1 MEDEPDLLDEFQIQK
16 LRSQEDK
23 DELIFGELA
32 DRVADLMQHKM
43 ETLLSML
50 YRLDVDETKIRQ
62 ALDSGSDLAPH
73 IAIAKLIVERQIA
86 RAKTKENYRTD
97 PIEGWEDF

>member
-1 MEDEPDLLDEFQIQK
+1 MEDEPDLLNEFQIQK

-32 DRVADLMQHKM
+32 DRVADLMQQRM

-62 ALDSGSDLAPH
+62 ALDPGSDLAPH
-73 IAIAKLIVERQIA
+73 IAIAKLIVERQMA